1 MFFRIA
7 MYATG
12 AAGVLCTL
20 LYALWAFR
28 CRECRGDGFVTE
40 TRIGEDSEAEQQ
52 MPRVEEIACPLCN
65 GTGWMHYRACPRCVG
80 RGRLNRNNKL
90 VPCPTCHGTGR
101 LPLRFSDV
109 LGRVS
114 QALWRIAYILVSGVV
129 LGWLLWGVWYFIEN
143 FAIQAGMM

>member
-1 MFFRIA
+1 LPARYVKRHRLDA
-7 MYATG
+7 LP
-12 AAGVLCTL
+12 GV
-20 LYALWAFR
+20 
-28 CRECRGDGFVTE
+28 
-40 TRIGEDSEAEQQ
+40 
-52 MPRVEEIACPLCN
+52 
-65 GTGWMHYRACPRCVG
+65 PRCVAAA
-80 RGRLNRNNKL
+80 RLNRNNKL